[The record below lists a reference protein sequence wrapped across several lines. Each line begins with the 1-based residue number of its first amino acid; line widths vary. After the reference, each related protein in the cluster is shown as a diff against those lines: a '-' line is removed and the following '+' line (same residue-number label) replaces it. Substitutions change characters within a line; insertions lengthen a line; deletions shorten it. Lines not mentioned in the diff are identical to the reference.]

1 MANHSADSPDGS
13 AAREAHSP
21 DGSAAREVG
30 RLAASYWDFLLAREP
45 ALRTRRGLPVESLP
59 GVSAAEA
66 DERAGFA
73 AGVLHR
79 LDTLRPTE
87 LPGPAADT
95 AGFLRALAEQEAE
108 AGRFH
113 WLTPTATPYQV
124 FRLQQYG
131 DTVFCPFA
139 FEDRADVDRYLSLVR
154 DLARCVGTIGDKAA
168 GQAARGFRVPAPALA
183 GVRTTL
189 TRLRASAARYVR
201 VDAGRLTRLDA
212 AGRGRL
218 CDTVAELVATEL
230 EPAFDRLLALV
241 ADPDYAGRA
250 PQAVGWA
257 HHPEGEAAYR
267 SFVRTYTSGD
277 TPPER
282 LHQLGR
288 EHCRELGERM
298 REMRD
303 ALGFTG
309 TEAEFHARLA
319 TEPRLYATTPEE
331 VEARYRGHLDRLAPL
346 LPRWFA
352 VLPRAP
358 YGVARL
364 DPALEASMTFGYY
377 EPPTAARP
385 RGRYRYNASDL
396 AHRSLLGAAAL
407 IYHEL
412 APGHHFHLARQAEN
426 TALPDLR
433 RELAVFDGFQEG
445 WAEYAAGLGWE
456 MGLYEDPWDAYGR
469 LAHERFTAQRLVV
482 DTGLNLGTMTLEQ
495 ARAFMRAHAA
505 AESEEQITT
514 ELLRYATDLPGQA
527 LSYRAGHAE
536 FTALRAAYERD
547 AGAAFDV
554 RTFHEAVL
562 AGGTLPFPA
571 LRRRLARELHG
582 RPATGAGPEQP
593 VTGAPFSSNG

>member
-1 MANHSADSPDGS
+1 MANHSS
-13 AAREAHSP
+13 HFP
-21 DGSAAREVG
+21 DGSAAREVE

-45 ALRTRRGLPVESLP
+45 SLRTRRGLPVESLP

-66 DERAGFA
+66 EERAGFA
-73 AGVLHR
+73 AGVLDR
-79 LDTLRPTE
+79 LGTLRPAQ

-95 AGFLRALAEQEAE
+95 EGFLRALAEQEAE

-113 WLTPTATPYQV
+113 WLTPTATPYQL
-124 FRLQQYG
+124 FSLQQYG
-131 DTVFCPFA
+131 DTVFRPYR
-139 FEDRADVDRYLSLVR
+139 FEHRADADRYVSLVR
-154 DLARCVGTIGDKAA
+154 DLARCVETIGDKAA
-168 GQAARGFRVPAPALA
+168 GQAARGFLIPAPALA

-201 VDAGRLTRLDA
+201 ADAERLTRLDA
-212 AGRGRL
+212 ASRGHLR
-218 CDTVAELVATEL
+218 DAVAGLVAAEL

-241 ADPDYAGRA
+241 GDPDYRRRA
-250 PQAVGWA
+250 PRAVGWA
-257 HHPEGEAAYR
+257 HYPEGEAAYR
-267 SFVRTYTSGD
+267 AFVRTYTSGD

-282 LHQLGR
+282 LHELGR
-288 EHCRELGERM
+288 EHCRELSERM
-298 REMRD
+298 REMR
-303 ALGFTG
+303 ATLGFAG
-309 TEAEFHARLA
+309 TEAEFHERLA
-319 TEPRLYATTPEE
+319 TEPRLYAATPEE
-331 VEARYRGHLDRLAPL
+331 VEARYRGHLDRLTPL

-377 EPPTAARP
+377 EPPTAMQP
-385 RGRYRYNASDL
+385 VGRYRYNASDL

-407 IYHEL
+407 IHHEL

-433 RELAVFDGFQEG
+433 RELVTFAGFQEG
-445 WAEYAAGLGWE
+445 WAEYAAGLAWE
-456 MGLYEDPWDAYGR
+456 MGLYDDPWDAYGR

-495 ARAFMRAHAA
+495 ARTLMRAHAA

-514 ELLRYATDLPGQA
+514 ELLRYATDMPGQA
-527 LSYRAGHAE
+527 LTYRAGHAE
-536 FTALRAAYERD
+536 FTALRAAHERG
-547 AGAAFDV
+547 AGATFDV
-554 RTFHEAVL
+554 RAFHEAVL

-571 LRRRLARELHG
+571 LRRRVARELHG
-582 RPATGAGPEQP
+582 ASGRQQRYTWSPEE
-593 VTGAPFSSNG
+593 GG

>member
-13 AAREAHSP
+13 AAREV
-21 DGSAAREVG
+21 D

-45 ALRTRRGLPVESLP
+45 SLRSRRGLPVESLP

-73 AGVLHR
+73 AGVLNR
-79 LDTLRPTE
+79 LGALRPAA

-113 WLTPTATPYQV
+113 WLTPTATPYQL

-131 DTVFCPFA
+131 DAVFRPFR
-139 FEDRADVDRYLSLVR
+139 FEDRGDADRYVSLVR
-154 DLARCVGTIGDKAA
+154 DLARCVATIGDKAA
-168 GQAARGFRVPAPALA
+168 GQAARGFRVPAPALP

-189 TRLRASAARYVR
+189 TGLRASVTRYVR
-201 VDAGRLTRLDA
+201 ADDERLTLLDA
-212 AGRGRL
+212 ASRGRL
-218 CDTVAELVATEL
+218 RDAVAGLVAAEL

-241 ADPDYAGRA
+241 SDPDYLERA
-250 PQAVGWA
+250 PRAVGWA
-257 HHPEGEAAYR
+257 RYPEGEAAYR
-267 SFVRTYTSGD
+267 AFVRTYTSGD

-282 LHQLGR
+282 LHELGR

-298 REMRD
+298 REMRGT
-303 ALGFTG
+303 LGFTG
-309 TEAEFHARLA
+309 SEAEFHERLA
-319 TEPRLYATTPEE
+319 TEPRLYAATPQE
-331 VEARYRGHLDRLAPL
+331 VEARYRGHLDRLTPL

-377 EPPTAARP
+377 EPPTAAQP
-385 RGRYRYNASDL
+385 VGRYRYNASDL

-433 RELAVFDGFQEG
+433 RELVAFSGFEEG
-445 WAEYAAGLGWE
+445 WAEYAAGLAWE
-456 MGLYEDPWDAYGR
+456 MGLYDDPWDAYGR

-495 ARAFMRAHAA
+495 ARTFMRAHAA
-505 AESEEQITT
+505 AESEGQITT
-514 ELLRYATDLPGQA
+514 ELLRYATDMPGQA
-527 LSYRAGHAE
+527 LTYRAGHAE
-536 FTALRAAYERD
+536 FTALRAACERG

-554 RTFHEAVL
+554 RAFHETVL

-571 LRRRLARELHG
+571 LRRRLARELPA
-582 RPATGAGPEQP
+582 RPAVVRSPGRGT
-593 VTGAPFSSNG
+593 

>member
-1 MANHSADSPDGS
+1 MANDAVDSPDGS
-13 AAREAHSP
+13 AAREA
-21 DGSAAREVG
+21 DAI
-30 RLAASYWDFLLAREP
+30 AASYWDFLLAREP
-45 ALRTRRGLPVESLP
+45 SLRTRRGLPVESLP
-59 GVSAAEA
+59 GVSDAEA

-73 AGVLHR
+73 AGVLDR
-79 LDTLRPTE
+79 LGALRPAG

-95 AGFLRALAEQEAE
+95 AGFLRALAEQEAA

-113 WLTPTATPYQV
+113 WLTPTATPYQL

-131 DTVFCPFA
+131 DTVFRPFR
-139 FEDRADVDRYLSLVR
+139 FEHRADADRYVSLVR
-154 DLARCVGTIGDKAA
+154 DLARCVATIADKAA
-168 GQAARGFRVPAPALA
+168 GQAARGFRIPAPALA
-183 GVRTTL
+183 GVHTTL
-189 TRLRASAARYVR
+189 TRLRASAAEFVR
-201 VDAGRLTRLDA
+201 AGAERLTRLDA
-212 AGRGRL
+212 AGRGHLR
-218 CDTVAELVATEL
+218 DAVAGLVAAEL
-230 EPAFDRLLALV
+230 EPAFDRLLALLG
-241 ADPDYAGRA
+241 DPDYVGRA
-250 PQAVGWA
+250 PRTVGWA
-257 HHPEGEAAYR
+257 HYPEGEAAYR
-267 SFVRTYTSGD
+267 SFAGTYTSGD

-282 LHQLGR
+282 LHELGR
-288 EHCRELGERM
+288 EHCRELSERM
-298 REMRD
+298 REMRG
-303 ALGFTG
+303 ALGFAG

-319 TEPRLYATTPEE
+319 TEPRLYAVAPAE
-331 VEARYRGHLDRLAPL
+331 VEARYRGHLDRLTPL

-377 EPPTAARP
+377 EPPSVAQP
-385 RGRYRYNASDL
+385 VGRYRYNASDL

-456 MGLYEDPWDAYGR
+456 MGLYDDPWDAYGR

-505 AESEEQITT
+505 AESEGQITT
-514 ELLRYATDLPGQA
+514 ELLRYATDMPGQA
-527 LSYRAGHAE
+527 LTYRAGHAE
-536 FTALRAAYERD
+536 FTALRTACESA

-554 RTFHEAVL
+554 RAFHEAVL

-571 LRRRLARELHG
+571 LRRRVARELHG
-582 RPATGAGPEQP
+582 TSGRRQRAPSPGAGR
-593 VTGAPFSSNG
+593 

>member
-1 MANHSADSPDGS
+1 
-13 AAREAHSP
+13 
-21 DGSAAREVG
+21 
-30 RLAASYWDFLLAREP
+30 
-45 ALRTRRGLPVESLP
+45 
-59 GVSAAEA
+59 
-66 DERAGFA
+66 GFA
-73 AGVLHR
+73 AGVLDR
-79 LDTLRPTE
+79 LRTLRPAE

-95 AGFLRALAEQEAE
+95 AGFLRALAEQEAQS
-108 AGRFH
+108 GRFH
-113 WLTPTATPYQV
+113 WLTPTATPYQL

-131 DTVFCPFA
+131 DTVFRA
-139 FEDRADVDRYLSLVR
+139 FRFERRADADRYVSLVR
-154 DLARCVGTIGDKAA
+154 DLARCVATIGDKAA
-168 GQAARGFRVPAPALA
+168 GQAARGFRIPAPALA
-183 GVRTTL
+183 GVHTTL
-189 TRLRASAARYVR
+189 TRLRASAARHVQT
-201 VDAGRLTRLDA
+201 DAERLTRLDA

-218 CDTVAELVATEL
+218 GDAVARLVADEL

-241 ADPDYAGRA
+241 GDPDYVRRA

-257 HHPEGEAAYR
+257 QYTEGEAAYR
-267 SFVRTYTSGD
+267 AFVRTYTSGD

-282 LHQLGR
+282 LHALGR
-288 EHCRELGERM
+288 EHCLELTERM
-298 REMRD
+298 REMRA
-303 ALGFTG
+303 ALGFGG
-309 TEAEFHARLA
+309 TEAEFNERLT
-319 TEPRLYATTPEE
+319 TEPRLYAATPEE
-331 VEARYRGHLDRLAPL
+331 VEARYRGHLDRLTPL

-377 EPPTAARP
+377 EPPTAAGP
-385 RGRYRYNASDL
+385 VGRYRYNASDL

-433 RELAVFDGFQEG
+433 RELAAFGGFQEG

-456 MGLYEDPWDAYGR
+456 MGLYDDPWDAYGR

-505 AESEEQITT
+505 AESDGQIGT
-514 ELLRYATDLPGQA
+514 ELLRYATDMPGQA
-527 LSYRAGHAE
+527 LTYRAGHAE
-536 FTALRAAYERD
+536 FTALRAASEGG

-554 RTFHEAVL
+554 RDFHEAVL
-562 AGGTLPFPA
+562 AGGELPFPA
-571 LRRRLARELHG
+571 LRRRVERELHG
-582 RPATGAGPEQP
+582 ASGRRRRHHRSLGDG
-593 VTGAPFSSNG
+593 G